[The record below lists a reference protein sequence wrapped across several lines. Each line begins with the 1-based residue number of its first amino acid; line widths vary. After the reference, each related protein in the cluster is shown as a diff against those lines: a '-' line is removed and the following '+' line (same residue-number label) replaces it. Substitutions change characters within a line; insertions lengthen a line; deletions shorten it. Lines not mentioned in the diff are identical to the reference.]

1 MFDFPHAKCT
11 IKLLEDDT
19 RDPPRAH
26 YIPFVDLFEVGVR
39 LLEKIIN
46 SNGVVPDDT
55 EDLEREALQQLN
67 EFFENKG
74 RKKSYL
80 TFKVA
85 RSLVSL

>member
-1 MFDFPHAKCT
+1 M
-11 IKLLEDDT
+11 
-19 RDPPRAH
+19 
-26 YIPFVDLFEVGVR
+26 FEVGVR

-74 RKKSYL
+74 RKKLSY
-80 TFKVA
+80 F
-85 RSLVSL
+85 